1 MNETDNGQADDE
13 LMAKA
18 ARLATEVRPARDLWP
33 GIEQAIRAQTA
44 PSTPRRPAWQTVWA
58 RAAAVVLLV
67 GGSSGITWY
76 AMKGGDETT
85 IPSVADVGPLVFERA
100 SADFGGRYNLG
111 PDYTDARRLLA
122 GNFEEQLATLSPES
136 REEVLTNMETIH
148 KAIDDIN
155 SALAEDPDNVLLQQ
169 LLLNTYRDELAVM
182 RQVDVI
188 SNAAMYRGDI

>member
-1 MNETDNGQADDE
+1 MNERDDGHTNDE

-18 ARLATEVRPARDLWP
+18 ARLATDVRPARDLWP
-33 GIEQAIRAQTA
+33 GIEQGIRAQSGRPA
-44 PSTPRRPAWQTVWA
+44 HRRPAWQTAFA

-76 AMKGGDETT
+76 AMKGGDEQS

-100 SADFGGRYNLG
+100 SADFGGHYSLG
-111 PDYTDARRLLA
+111 PDYTDARRLLT
-122 GNFEEQLATLSPES
+122 GNLEEQLAVLSPEA
-136 REEVLTNMETIH
+136 RQEVLNNMETIRT
-148 KAIDDIN
+148 AIDDIN
-155 SALAEDPDNVLLQQ
+155 TALADDPDNVLLQQ

-188 SNAAMYRGDI
+188 SSSAMFRGDI